1 MQNRNNKDIA
11 AAVKN
16 GISIS
21 RIKGDAYAF
30 LSLKKS
36 NVPDKVILRVLF
48 QPHKIRGSDLYNLE
62 QPGEVK
68 LNH

>member
-36 NVPDKVILRVLF
+36 NVPNDVIKRIIF
-48 QPHKIRGSDLYNLE
+48 EPHKIRITD
-62 QPGEVK
+62 
-68 LNH
+68 

>member
-1 MQNRNNKDIA
+1 MLNRNNKVIEE
-11 AAVKN
+11 AVKE
-16 GISIS
+16 GIRIS
-21 RIKGDAYAF
+21 RFKGDAYAF

-36 NVPDKVILRVLF
+36 NVPKEVILRVLF

-62 QPGEVK
+62 QPGEIK